1 MVPKFCCYGCLTKTS
16 SKSRFFNGSKLSNL
30 ANGGEVPNAKENLTA
45 CMNNLFAINICINF
59 NKYQHLDHDGH
70 VERVRE
76 VIGTNQRRSR
86 GITGSVGWKIQLNF
100 WTVSASGGEGTCL
113 RDTVPLLRG
122 WTITGRIVKPSFR
135 ARGFHLE
142 NISDPIFNDLG
153 MAPCWLQ
160 KSLWNKW
167 IETWLL

>member
-1 MVPKFCCYGCLTKTS
+1 M
-16 SKSRFFNGSKLSNL
+16 
-30 ANGGEVPNAKENLTA
+30 PNAKENLTA
-45 CMNNLFAINICINF
+45 CMNILVDINICINF
-59 NKYQHLDHDGH
+59 NKSYLSKAASSPSKYQHLDHDGH

-160 KSLWNKW
+160 KSLRNK
-167 IETWLL
+167 

>member
-1 MVPKFCCYGCLTKTS
+1 M
-16 SKSRFFNGSKLSNL
+16 
-30 ANGGEVPNAKENLTA
+30 PNAKENLTA
-45 CMNNLFAINICINF
+45 CMNILVDINISINF
-59 NKYQHLDHDGH
+59 NKSYLSKAASSTSKYQHLDHDGH

-100 WTVSASGGEGTCL
+100 WTVRASGREGTRL
-113 RDTVPLLRG
+113 RATVPLLRG
-122 WTITGRIVKPSFR
+122 WTMTGRMVKPSFR

-160 KSLWNKW
+160 KSLWNK
-167 IETWLL
+167 

>member
-59 NKYQHLDHDGH
+59 NKSYPSKAASSPSKYQHLDHDGH

-76 VIGTNQRRSR
+76 VIRTN
-86 GITGSVGWKIQLNF
+86 
-100 WTVSASGGEGTCL
+100 
-113 RDTVPLLRG
+113 
-122 WTITGRIVKPSFR
+122 
-135 ARGFHLE
+135 
-142 NISDPIFNDLG
+142 
-153 MAPCWLQ
+153 
-160 KSLWNKW
+160 
-167 IETWLL
+167 